1 MGCGVNFTSGQ
12 KRGLGQAK
20 DLQESVFQIL
30 FYIIYIQYLMAVL
43 MSKKPGHPL

>member
-30 FYIIYIQYLMAVL
+30 FYIIYIQYHLVVI
-43 MSKKPGHPL
+43 MSTK